1 MVHVDQTWE
10 MFRLVPCRPQWVGA
24 QMSGCRGEKTGCPCP
39 LAGAPR
45 LQLGK
50 ETDFQPVTVELSSRR
65 VRWWYC
71 DSLGGIPVFFPP
83 TELKNRVNSDI
94 IVKASLWQA
103 SIWYGLHC
111 ETVGKHKVWMSPC

>member
-94 IVKASLWQA
+94 IVKAS
-103 SIWYGLHC
+103 IWYGLHC
-111 ETVGKHKVWMSPC
+111 ETVGRHKVWMSPC

>member
-1 MVHVDQTWE
+1 
-10 MFRLVPCRPQWVGA
+10 
-24 QMSGCRGEKTGCPCP
+24 MSGCRGEKTGYLCP

-45 LQLGK
+45 LEPGK
-50 ETDFQPVTVELSSRR
+50 ETVFQLVTVELSSRR

-94 IVKASLWQA
+94 IVKAGTQA
-103 SIWYGLHC
+103 YGTAF
-111 ETVGKHKVWMSPC
+111 TVRLLENTRCG